1 MEGWSARSVLT
12 RFWLKMIRCTVV
24 YFVGLISST
33 AVLESLGR
41 QDKCPEISKEF
52 GLTAR

>member
-1 MEGWSARSVLT
+1 MERWPARSVLT

-24 YFVGLISST
+24 YFVRLISST
-33 AVLESLGR
+33 VLESLGR